1 MSVKGLSLDLQ
12 NGRKK
17 SYRISK
23 TTVEITKHEK
33 WKNFHVFSIKN
44 KQILSRQSNDQ
55 RRILIGYFREDHL
68 HENRHF
74 QV

>member
-44 KQILSRQSNDQ
+44 KQILSQKSND
-55 RRILIGYFREDHL
+55 
-68 HENRHF
+68 
-74 QV
+74 